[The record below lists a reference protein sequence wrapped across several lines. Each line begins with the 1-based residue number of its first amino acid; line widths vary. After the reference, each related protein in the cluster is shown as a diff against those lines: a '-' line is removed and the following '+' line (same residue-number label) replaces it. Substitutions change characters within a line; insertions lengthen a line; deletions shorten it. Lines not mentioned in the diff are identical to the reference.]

1 MRLQICSC
9 GLRLRLCSGSWRHSR
24 ACRHRWRPSPAV
36 RRRQFSGNDKA
47 ASWPARWT
55 AEQVAP
61 RCVRTACVS
70 PLDPLQLDQ
79 LAAVGLAGAAP
90 PGAQVA
96 IFTNR
101 QGECLAPEADR
112 LAAL

>member
-1 MRLQICSC
+1 
-9 GLRLRLCSGSWRHSR
+9 
-24 ACRHRWRPSPAV
+24 
-36 RRRQFSGNDKA
+36 
-47 ASWPARWT
+47 
-55 AEQVAP
+55 
-61 RCVRTACVS
+61 VS